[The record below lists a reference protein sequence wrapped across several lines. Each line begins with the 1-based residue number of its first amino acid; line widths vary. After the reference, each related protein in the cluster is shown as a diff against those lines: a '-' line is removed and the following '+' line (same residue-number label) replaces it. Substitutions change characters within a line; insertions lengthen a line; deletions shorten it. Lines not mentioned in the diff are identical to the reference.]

1 MVSGQPSRPVTL
13 QRPAR
18 AVRRD
23 AVRNY
28 HRILDAARE
37 VLGES
42 GADAGMEEIAA
53 RAGVGIGTVYR
64 RFAS

>member
-1 MVSGQPSRPVTL
+1 MVSGHPSGPAAL

-18 AVRRD
+18 TIRRD
-23 AVRNY
+23 AARNY

-42 GADAGMEEIAA
+42 GADAGMEEIG
-53 RAGVGIGTVYR
+53 RAHV
-64 RFAS
+64 